1 VRSAAGPVP
10 VARGGNDLAV
20 LADREG
26 RRGNSLDAAFVD
38 VTGVGGQHEL
48 PEARIIQGRWRG
60 GRVTGPGAELR
71 RSR

>member
-1 VRSAAGPVP
+1 
-10 VARGGNDLAV
+10 V